1 MYQSRFSG
9 VTKAF
14 RAGRALSEDTQRTL
28 RLAIAVLAAIGF
40 VLACTAIV
48 SLDSLLPTG
57 QGVSLI
63 VGDVAP
69 QDIRAPVTVS
79 YISDVLT
86 EARRQA
92 AIDSVNPVYD
102 PPDPNVARQQIQLL
116 RQILDYVDNV
126 RRDPFGTLSQK
137 ETDIG
142 YITALT
148 LPDEIIRL
156 ILQMDDERWR
166 AIDSEASVV
175 LERVMRESIR
185 QPDLPVVT
193 DTLPTQVSVRF
204 DSDSAAVVVA
214 LVSDL
219 LRPNRLPNPAAT
231 EQARQTAAAN
241 VPTESRSFERGQVVI
256 RAGTRIDT
264 ADFEALERLGLL
276 ESPDFRSQRIV
287 RGFLASILILI
298 VTGMYFIRSQPEL
311 FSRTGTMIIL
321 ASILLVMLF
330 GARIFS
336 GDGQVYLYPAAALAL
351 MFVALTS
358 VEVAFVGIASLAL
371 LVGLMLNNSLEVA
384 ALVMAGGMSGA
395 LTLRRS
401 ERLNNYFFA
410 GLVVAATNALVV
422 TIFNLELLNIRDG
435 SNLTLLILYALLNGV
450 IAAMAALAGIYG
462 MTYAF
467 NLPTSIKLV
476 ELSQPSQPL
485 LQRLL
490 REAPGTYQHSLQV
503 ANLCEQAANAVG
515 ANAELVRVAALYHDV
530 GKIPN
535 AAFFVEN
542 QVDGANPHDLLN
554 DPYRSAA
561 IIINHV
567 TDGDKLARQYRLPA
581 RIRDF
586 ILEHHGTSL
595 ASYFYTKAVN
605 AAGDADAVDPEPF
618 TYPGPKPQSRE
629 TAIMMLADTC
639 ESIVRARKPANKQEI
654 AEIVG
659 EIFDRR
665 MRDGQLDEAVITLR
679 DLEQTRE
686 IFVEMLQGV
695 FHPRINYPAPL
706 PKSSSQELPS
716 DTTVR
721 ASLEAPR
728 TSMTTPSVP
737 ADRLRET
744 NVNGVAL
751 PPEVDGVIPKAQTP
765 ASPIPAVTVTNPAVR
780 STLEAPAADDDAP
793 LPDVPPLRRSRE
805 AKPEHDSDKADS
817 TSEEPKV

>member
-9 VTKAF
+9 LAKAF
-14 RAGRALSEDTQRTL
+14 RAGRTLSEETQRTL
-28 RLAIAVLAAIGF
+28 RLTVSVLAAIGF

-48 SLDSLLPTG
+48 SLDSLLPST
-57 QGVSLI
+57 QGTQLRI
-63 VGDVAP
+63 GDVAA
-69 QDIRAPVTVS
+69 QDIRAPVSITYV
-79 YISDVLT
+79 SDVLT

-92 AIDSVNPVYD
+92 AIAGVSPVYD

-116 RQILDYVDNV
+116 RQILDYIDNV
-126 RRDPFGTLSQK
+126 RRDPFGTLAQK
-137 ETDIG
+137 ETDIS

-148 LPDEIIRL
+148 LSDDIIRI

-166 AIDSEASVV
+166 AVDTEASIV

-185 QPDLPVVT
+185 QSDIPVVT

-204 DSDSAAVVVA
+204 DPDSAAVVVA
-214 LVSDL
+214 IVSDL
-219 LRPNRLPNPAAT
+219 IRPNRLPNPAAT

-241 VPTESRSFERGQVVI
+241 VPSESRSFERGQIVI
-256 RAGTRIDT
+256 RAGARIDA

-276 ESPDFRSQRIV
+276 ESPDFRAQRV
-287 RGFLASILILI
+287 MRSFLASILILI
-298 VTGMYFIRSQPEL
+298 VTGMYFIRSQPEV
-311 FSRTGTMIIL
+311 FSRSSTMIML
-321 ASILLVMLF
+321 AVIFLIMLF

-336 GDGQVYLYPAAALAL
+336 ADGQVYLYPAAALAL

-358 VEVAFVGIASLAL
+358 VEVAFVSIASLAL
-371 LVGLMLNNSLEVA
+371 FIGLMLNNSLEVA
-384 ALVMAGGMSGA
+384 VLVMAGGMSGA

-422 TIFNLELLNIRDG
+422 TIFNIELLNAREG
-435 SNLTLLILYALLNGV
+435 SSLTLVILYALLNGV
-450 IAAMAALAGIYG
+450 ISAMAALAGIYLL
-462 MTYAF
+462 TYAL

-503 ANLCEQAANAVG
+503 ANLCEQAANTIG

-561 IIINHV
+561 IIISHV
-567 TDGDKLARQYRLPA
+567 PDGEKLARQYRLPA

-586 ILEHHGTSL
+586 ILEHHGTTL
-595 ASYFYTKAVN
+595 VSYFYTKAVN
-605 AAGDADAVDPEPF
+605 AAGDIDAVDPEPF
-618 TYPGPKPQSRE
+618 TYPGPKPRSRE

-639 ESIVRARKPANKQEI
+639 ESTVRARKPANKQEI

-665 MRDGQLDEAVITLR
+665 MRDGQLDEATVTLR
-679 DLEQTRE
+679 DLELTRE

-695 FHPRINYPAPL
+695 FHPRINYPTPL
-706 PKSSSQELPS
+706 PKSSSQELQS
-716 DTTVR
+716 
-721 ASLEAPR
+721 EAPR
-728 TSMTTPSVP
+728 PLPEAPRAAPSASPPQTERPREP
-737 ADRLRET
+737 A
-744 NVNGVAL
+744 VNGGAQAQEIDAVPL
-751 PPEVDGVIPKAQTP
+751 RSQTP
-765 ASPIPAVTVTNPAVR
+765 AAPIPAVTVTNPTVR
-780 STLEAPAADDDAP
+780 STLEAPAADDDSP

-805 AKPEHDSDKADS
+805 TRPETDKDKADS
-817 TSEEPKV
+817 TGEERKA